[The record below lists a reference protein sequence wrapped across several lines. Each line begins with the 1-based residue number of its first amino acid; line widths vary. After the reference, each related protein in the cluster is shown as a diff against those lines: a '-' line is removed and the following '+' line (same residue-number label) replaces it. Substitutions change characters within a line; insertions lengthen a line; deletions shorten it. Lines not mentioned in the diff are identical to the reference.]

1 MFMRFPVNEK
11 SQFVDVNW
19 DEVTLAGA

>member
-1 MFMRFPVNEK
+1 MRFPVNEK